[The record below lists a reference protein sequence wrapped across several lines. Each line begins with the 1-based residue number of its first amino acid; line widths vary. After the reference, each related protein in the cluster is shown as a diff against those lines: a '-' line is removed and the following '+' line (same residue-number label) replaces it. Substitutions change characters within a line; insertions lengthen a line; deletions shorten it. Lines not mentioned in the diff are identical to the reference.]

1 MRLSQICIERPVFAT
16 VLSLVLVLIGLVS
29 FDRLSV
35 REYPKIDEPVVT
47 VSTSYRGA
55 SPEIIESQV
64 TKPLEDSIAGIEG
77 VEVLTSISRSERSQ
91 ITVRFNLDR
100 DPDSAAS
107 DVRDRVSRVRSR
119 LPDGVDESV
128 VSKVEADAQPVI
140 WLTLNSQTMSLME
153 LSDLASRMVKPRL
166 QNLPGAADVNIFGD
180 RRYAMRI
187 WLDRDRLSAQR
198 LTVQDVEDALRRQN
212 VEIPAGR
219 VETPGREFSVMA
231 PTDLQTPEEFSSIVL
246 RAPRGTGALVR
257 LGDVARV
264 QIAPEDERRV
274 ARFRGRTT
282 VAMGVIKQATAN
294 PLVLSQA
301 VTEALPQI
309 RRDLPPE
316 VGLEVANDNSIFI
329 DRSIRAVAKTITEAV
344 ILVALVVFVFLRS
357 VRASL
362 IPIVTIPVSL
372 ISAFAILYALDFSI
386 NTLTLLAL
394 VLAIGLVVDDAIVVL
409 ENTAHHVEEGMTA
422 IAAASQSM
430 REISFAV
437 VAMTLTLAAVFA
449 PMAFSEGRTG
459 RLFTEFALAMAG
471 AVLVSGFVALTLT
484 PMMCSRLLQSPET
497 LRAQRTARPGLIWAH
512 RLGDAFER
520 GFDRVLAAYD
530 RILTGLLPRKKTIV
544 VVVALV
550 VSLGVGLFTAIK
562 KELSPFED
570 RGFFVVPISAP
581 EGSSIDYTA
590 RYALRIEQIFEAV
603 PEVDKYFVIAG
614 TPTVE
619 RGIAFFRPVP
629 WEARDRTTQQIAAG
643 LQPRLLTIPGINA
656 FAVPPPSFGQNIR
669 SRPIQVVV
677 LSSAPMES
685 LAEVTEQL
693 RRALSQNPMLQGVD
707 TDLQLNKPEIRI
719 EIDRERAADLGVQV
733 ESIGRTLES
742 LLGGRQVT
750 RFKKAGEQYDVIV
763 QLERGDRDTP
773 QDIRDIYVRGR
784 DGAPVALS
792 SVLKLSE
799 AVSPRELNHFLQQ
812 RAVTI
817 TAGLAPGVSIGEA
830 LSMIENLAREKLPAD
845 YQLDF
850 DGQSREYRDSQST
863 LLFVFV
869 LALLF
874 IYLVLSAQFESFLHP
889 LVILVSVPLALSGA
903 LLTIWLTKG
912 SLNVYSQIGLVALI
926 GLIAKNGIL
935 IVEFA
940 NQLRAQGIEV
950 YEATQRAAVRRFR
963 PILMTTIATVCG
975 ALPLALAT
983 GPGAESRREIGWVI
997 VGGMG
1002 LGTLL
1007 TLFVLPTIYA
1017 WVVSRVSSSSIPK
1030 PLA

>member
-16 VLSLVLVLIGLVS
+16 VLSLVLVLVGLVS

-140 WLTLNSQTMSLME
+140 WLTLNSQKMSLME
-153 LSDLASRMVKPRL
+153 LSDLGSRVVKPRL
-166 QNLPGAADVNIFGD
+166 QNLPGAADVTIFGD

-246 RAPRGTGALVR
+246 KAPRGTGALVR

-264 QIAPEDERRV
+264 EIAPEDERRV
-274 ARFRGRTT
+274 ARFRGRTN

-301 VTEALPQI
+301 VTDALPQI

-362 IPIVTIPVSL
+362 IPIITIPVSL
-372 ISAFAILYALDFSI
+372 IAAFAILYALNFSI
-386 NTLTLLAL
+386 NTLSLLAL

-430 REISFAV
+430 KEISFAV

-484 PMMCSRLLQSPET
+484 PMMCGRLLQSPET
-497 LRAQRTARPGLIWAH
+497 LRAQREARPGLIWAH
-512 RLGDAFER
+512 RLGDGFER
-520 GFDRVLAAYD
+520 GFDWVLAAYD
-530 RILTGLLPRKKTIV
+530 RVLRGLLHRKKTIV
-544 VVVALV
+544 LVVLLV
-550 VSLGVGLFTAIK
+550 VSLGVGLFTVIK

-629 WEARDRTTQQIAAG
+629 WEARERTTQQIAAG
-643 LQPRLLTIPGINA
+643 LQPQLLTIPGINA

-677 LSSAPMES
+677 LSSAPIES

-693 RRALSQNPMLQGVD
+693 RRELAQNPMLQGVD

-719 EIDRERAADLGVQV
+719 VIDRERAADLGVQV

-763 QLERGDRDTP
+763 QLERRDRDTP

-940 NQLRAQGIEV
+940 NQLRAQGLAV
-950 YEATQRAAVRRFR
+950 YEATHRAAVRRFR
-963 PILMTTIATVCG
+963 PIVMTTIATVCG

>member
-1 MRLSQICIERPVFAT
+1 MRLSQICIERPVFST
-16 VLSLVLVLIGLVS
+16 VLSLVLVLLGLVS
-29 FDRLSV
+29 FDRLTI

-47 VSTSYRGA
+47 VSTNYRGA

-91 ITVRFNLDR
+91 ITVRFNLSR

-128 VSKVEADAQPVI
+128 VAKVEADAQPII
-140 WLTLNSQTMSLME
+140 WLTLNSPKLSLME
-153 LSDLASRMVKPRL
+153 LSDIGNRLVKPRL
-166 QNLPGAADVNIFGD
+166 QNLPGAADVTIFGD

-187 WLDRDRLSAQR
+187 WLDRDRLAAQR
-198 LTVQDVEDALRRQN
+198 VTVQDVEDALRRQN

-231 PTDLQTPEEFSSIVL
+231 PTDLQTPQEFAAIVL
-246 RAPRGTGALVR
+246 RAPQGTGALVR

-264 QIAPEDERRV
+264 QIAPQDERRV

-294 PLVLSQA
+294 PLTLSQA
-301 VTEALPQI
+301 VTDAVPSIQ
-309 RRDLPPE
+309 RDLPPDVSIE
-316 VGLEVANDNSIFI
+316 IANDNSIFI

-344 ILVALVVFVFLRS
+344 ILVALVVFIFLRS
-357 VRASL
+357 LRASI

-372 ISAFAILYALDFSI
+372 ISAFTILFALDYSI
-386 NTLTLLAL
+386 NTLTMLAL

-409 ENTAHHVEEGMTA
+409 ENSAHHVEQGMSPEQ
-422 IAAASQSM
+422 AASRSM
-430 REISFAV
+430 KEISFAV

-459 RLFTEFALAMAG
+459 RLFTEFAMAMAG
-471 AVLVSGFVALTLT
+471 AVLISGFVALTLT
-484 PMMCSRLLQSPET
+484 PMMCSRLLQSPQT
-497 LRAQRTARPGLIWAH
+497 LQAKRAARPGLAWAH
-512 RLGDAFER
+512 QAGDWFER
-520 GFDRVLAAYD
+520 GFQGVVTAYD
-530 RILTGLLPRKKTIV
+530 HFLPGLLHRRKTV
-544 VVVALV
+544 L
-550 VSLGVGLFTAIK
+550 LGVGLVVALGIGLFGTIK

-570 RGFFVVPISAP
+570 RGFFVVPLSAP

-590 RYALRIEQIFEAV
+590 RYALRIEKTFEAV
-603 PEVDKYFVIAG
+603 PEADKYFVIAG

-629 WEARDRTTQQIAAG
+629 WEDRSRSTQQIAAS
-643 LQPRLLTIPGINA
+643 LQPQLLSIPGINA

-677 LSSAPMES
+677 LSTAPIEQ
-685 LAEVTEQL
+685 LAAVTEQL
-693 RRALSQNPMLQGVD
+693 RRELIQNPMLQGVE

-750 RFKKAGEQYDVIV
+750 RFKKGNEQYDVIV
-763 QLERGDRDTP
+763 QLERRDRDTP

-784 DGAPVALS
+784 NGAPVALS
-792 SVLKLSE
+792 SVLKFSE
-799 AVSPRELNHFLQQ
+799 SVSPRELNHFLQQ

-830 LSMIENLAREKLPAD
+830 LSMVEALAREKLPAD
-845 YQLDF
+845 YQLDY
-850 DGQSREYRDSQST
+850 DGQSREYRESQST

-869 LALLF
+869 LALVF
-874 IYLVLSAQFESFLHP
+874 IFLVLSAQFESFLHP
-889 LVILVSVPLALSGA
+889 LVILVAVPLALTGA
-903 LLTIWLTKG
+903 LFTIWVTKG

-940 NQLRAQGIEV
+940 NQLRAQGLEV
-950 YEATQRAAVRRFR
+950 YQATHRAAVRRFR
-963 PILMTTIATVCG
+963 PILMTTIATVSG

-983 GPGAESRREIGWVI
+983 GPGAESRREIGWVV
-997 VGGMG
+997 VGGMS

>member
-1 MRLSQICIERPVFAT
+1 
-16 VLSLVLVLIGLVS
+16 
-29 FDRLSV
+29 
-35 REYPKIDEPVVT
+35 
-47 VSTSYRGA
+47 
-55 SPEIIESQV
+55 
-64 TKPLEDSIAGIEG
+64 
-77 VEVLTSISRSERSQ
+77 
-91 ITVRFNLDR
+91 
-100 DPDSAAS
+100 
-107 DVRDRVSRVRSR
+107 
-119 LPDGVDESV
+119 
-128 VSKVEADAQPVI
+128 
-140 WLTLNSQTMSLME
+140 
-153 LSDLASRMVKPRL
+153 
-166 QNLPGAADVNIFGD
+166 
-180 RRYAMRI
+180 
-187 WLDRDRLSAQR
+187 
-198 LTVQDVEDALRRQN
+198 
-212 VEIPAGR
+212 
-219 VETPGREFSVMA
+219 
-231 PTDLQTPEEFSSIVL
+231 
-246 RAPRGTGALVR
+246 
-257 LGDVARV
+257 
-264 QIAPEDERRV
+264 
-274 ARFRGRTT
+274 
-282 VAMGVIKQATAN
+282 
-294 PLVLSQA
+294 
-301 VTEALPQI
+301 
-309 RRDLPPE
+309 
-316 VGLEVANDNSIFI
+316 
-329 DRSIRAVAKTITEAV
+329 
-344 ILVALVVFVFLRS
+344 
-357 VRASL
+357 
-362 IPIVTIPVSL
+362 
-372 ISAFAILYALDFSI
+372 
-386 NTLTLLAL
+386 
-394 VLAIGLVVDDAIVVL
+394 
-409 ENTAHHVEEGMTA
+409 
-422 IAAASQSM
+422 
-430 REISFAV
+430 
-437 VAMTLTLAAVFA
+437 
-449 PMAFSEGRTG
+449 
-459 RLFTEFALAMAG
+459 
-471 AVLVSGFVALTLT
+471 
-484 PMMCSRLLQSPET
+484 
-497 LRAQRTARPGLIWAH
+497 
-512 RLGDAFER
+512 
-520 GFDRVLAAYD
+520 
-530 RILTGLLPRKKTIV
+530 
-544 VVVALV
+544 
-550 VSLGVGLFTAIK
+550 VGLFTVIK

-590 RYALRIEQIFEAV
+590 RYALRIEKIFEAV

-643 LQPRLLTIPGINA
+643 LQPQLLTIPGINA

-677 LSSAPMES
+677 LSSAPIES

-693 RRALSQNPMLQGVD
+693 RRELVQNPMLQGVD

-763 QLERGDRDTP
+763 QLERRDRDTP

-784 DGAPVALS
+784 NGAPVALS

-940 NQLRAQGIEV
+940 NQLRAQGLAV
-950 YEATQRAAVRRFR
+950 YEATHRAAVRRFR
-963 PILMTTIATVCG
+963 PIVMTTIATVCG

>member
-119 LPDGVDESV
+119 LPEGVDESV

-140 WLTLNSQTMSLME
+140 WLTLNSQSMSLME
-153 LSDLASRMVKPRL
+153 LSDLGSRLVKPRL
-166 QNLPGAADVNIFGD
+166 QNLPGAADVTIFGD

-187 WLDRDRLSAQR
+187 WLDRDRLSAQQ

-264 QIAPEDERRV
+264 EIAPEDERRV
-274 ARFRGRTT
+274 ARFRGRTN

-294 PLVLSQA
+294 PLILSQA

-372 ISAFAILYALDFSI
+372 IAAFAILYALDFSI

-484 PMMCSRLLQSPET
+484 
-497 LRAQRTARPGLIWAH
+497 
-512 RLGDAFER
+512 
-520 GFDRVLAAYD
+520 
-530 RILTGLLPRKKTIV
+530 
-544 VVVALV
+544 
-550 VSLGVGLFTAIK
+550 
-562 KELSPFED
+562 
-570 RGFFVVPISAP
+570 
-581 EGSSIDYTA
+581 
-590 RYALRIEQIFEAV
+590 
-603 PEVDKYFVIAG
+603 
-614 TPTVE
+614 
-619 RGIAFFRPVP
+619 
-629 WEARDRTTQQIAAG
+629 
-643 LQPRLLTIPGINA
+643 
-656 FAVPPPSFGQNIR
+656 
-669 SRPIQVVV
+669 
-677 LSSAPMES
+677 
-685 LAEVTEQL
+685 
-693 RRALSQNPMLQGVD
+693 
-707 TDLQLNKPEIRI
+707 
-719 EIDRERAADLGVQV
+719 
-733 ESIGRTLES
+733 
-742 LLGGRQVT
+742 
-750 RFKKAGEQYDVIV
+750 
-763 QLERGDRDTP
+763 
-773 QDIRDIYVRGR
+773 
-784 DGAPVALS
+784 
-792 SVLKLSE
+792 
-799 AVSPRELNHFLQQ
+799 
-812 RAVTI
+812 
-817 TAGLAPGVSIGEA
+817 
-830 LSMIENLAREKLPAD
+830 
-845 YQLDF
+845 
-850 DGQSREYRDSQST
+850 
-863 LLFVFV
+863 
-869 LALLF
+869 
-874 IYLVLSAQFESFLHP
+874 
-889 LVILVSVPLALSGA
+889 
-903 LLTIWLTKG
+903 
-912 SLNVYSQIGLVALI
+912 
-926 GLIAKNGIL
+926 
-935 IVEFA
+935 
-940 NQLRAQGIEV
+940 
-950 YEATQRAAVRRFR
+950 
-963 PILMTTIATVCG
+963 
-975 ALPLALAT
+975 
-983 GPGAESRREIGWVI
+983 
-997 VGGMG
+997 
-1002 LGTLL
+1002 
-1007 TLFVLPTIYA
+1007 
-1017 WVVSRVSSSSIPK
+1017 
-1030 PLA
+1030 

>member
-140 WLTLNSQTMSLME
+140 WLTLNSQSMSLME
-153 LSDLASRMVKPRL
+153 LSDLGNRVVKPRL
-166 QNLPGAADVNIFGD
+166 QNLPGAADVTIFGD

-187 WLDRDRLSAQR
+187 WLDRDRLSAQQ

-212 VEIPAGR
+212 

-246 RAPRGTGALVR
+246 KAPRGTGALVR

-274 ARFRGRTT
+274 ARYRGRTN

-372 ISAFAILYALDFSI
+372 ITAFAILYALDFSI

-484 PMMCSRLLQSPET
+484 PMMCGRLLQSPET
-497 LRAQRTARPGLIWAH
+497 LRAQREARPGWRWAH
-512 RLGDAFER
+512 RLGDGFER

-530 RILTGLLPRKKTIV
+530 RILIGLLHRKKTIV
-544 VVVALV
+544 LVVLLV
-550 VSLGVGLFTAIK
+550 VSLGVGLFTVIK

-590 RYALRIEQIFEAV
+590 RYALRIEQIFESV

-619 RGIAFFRPVP
+619 RGIAFFRPVA
-629 WEARDRTTQQIAAG
+629 WEDRDRTTQQIAAA
-643 LQPRLLTIPGINA
+643 LQPQLLTIPGINA

-677 LSSAPMES
+677 LSSAPIES

-693 RRALSQNPMLQGVD
+693 RRELAQNPMLQGVD

-733 ESIGRTLES
+733 EAIGRTLES

-763 QLERGDRDTP
+763 QLERRDRDTP

-903 LLTIWLTKG
+903 LLTIWFTKG

-940 NQLRAQGIEV
+940 NQLRAQGLAV
-950 YEATQRAAVRRFR
+950 YEATHRAAVRRFR
-963 PILMTTIATVCG
+963 PIVMTTIATVCG

>member
-16 VLSLVLVLIGLVS
+16 VLSLVLVLLGLVS
-29 FDRLSV
+29 FDRLTI

-47 VSTSYRGA
+47 VSTNYRGA

-91 ITVRFNLDR
+91 ITVRFNLAR

-128 VSKVEADAQPVI
+128 VSKVEADAQPII
-140 WLTLNSQTMSLME
+140 WLTLNSPKLSLME
-153 LSDLASRMVKPRL
+153 LSDIANRTVKPRL
-166 QNLPGAADVNIFGD
+166 QNLPGAADVTIFGD

-187 WLDRDRLSAQR
+187 WLDRDRLAAQQV
-198 LTVQDVEDALRRQN
+198 TVQDVEDALRRQN

-231 PTDLQTPEEFSSIVL
+231 PTDLQTPQEFAAIVL
-246 RAPRGTGALVR
+246 RAPQGTGALVR

-264 QIAPEDERRV
+264 QIAPQDERRV

-294 PLVLSQA
+294 PLILSQA
-301 VTEALPQI
+301 VTDAVPFIQ
-309 RRDLPPE
+309 RDLPPDVAIE
-316 VGLEVANDNSIFI
+316 IANDNSIFI

-344 ILVALVVFVFLRS
+344 ILVALVVFIFLRS
-357 VRASL
+357 LRASI

-372 ISAFAILYALDFSI
+372 ISAFTILYALDYSI

-409 ENTAHHVEEGMTA
+409 ENSAHHVEQGMPPEQ
-422 IAAASQSM
+422 AASQSM
-430 REISFAV
+430 KEISFAV

-459 RLFTEFALAMAG
+459 RLFTEFAMAMAG
-471 AVLVSGFVALTLT
+471 AVLISGFVALTLT
-484 PMMCSRLLQSPET
+484 PMMCSRLLQSPQT
-497 LRAQRTARPGLIWAH
+497 LQAKRAARPGLAWAH
-512 RLGDAFER
+512 RAGDWFDR
-520 GFDRVLAAYD
+520 GFQRLVSAYD
-530 RILTGLLPRKKTIV
+530 HFLPGLLHRRKTV
-544 VVVALV
+544 LLAVGLVVA
-550 VSLGVGLFTAIK
+550 LGVGLFGTIK

-570 RGFFVVPISAP
+570 RGFFVVPLSAP

-590 RYALRIEQIFEAV
+590 RYALRIEQIFDAV

-629 WEARDRTTQQIAAG
+629 WEDRSRSTQQIAAS
-643 LQPRLLTIPGINA
+643 LQPQLLSIPGINA
-656 FAVPPPSFGQNIR
+656 FAVPPPSFGQNVR

-677 LSSAPMES
+677 LSSAPIDQ
-685 LAEVTEQL
+685 LAAVTEQL
-693 RRALSQNPMLQGVD
+693 RRELIQNPMLQGVE

-750 RFKKAGEQYDVIV
+750 RFKKDNEQYDVIV
-763 QLERGDRDTP
+763 QLERRDRDTP

-784 DGAPVALS
+784 NGAPVALS

-799 AVSPRELNHFLQQ
+799 SVSPRELNHFLQQ

-830 LSMIENLAREKLPAD
+830 LTMIETLARDKLPAD
-845 YQLDF
+845 YQIDY
-850 DGQSREYRDSQST
+850 DGQSREYRESQST

-869 LALLF
+869 LALVF
-874 IYLVLSAQFESFLHP
+874 IFLVLSAQFESFLHP
-889 LVILVSVPLALSGA
+889 LVILVAVPLALTGA

-940 NQLRAQGIEV
+940 NQLRAEGLAV
-950 YEATQRAAVRRFR
+950 YEATHRAAVRRFR
-963 PILMTTIATVCG
+963 PILMTTIATVSG

-983 GPGAESRREIGWVI
+983 GPGAESRREIGWVV
-997 VGGMG
+997 VGGMS

>member
-950 YEATQRAAVRRFR
+950 YEATHRAAVRRFR

>member
-16 VLSLVLVLIGLVS
+16 VLSLVLVLLGLVS
-29 FDRLSV
+29 FDRLTI

-119 LPDGVDESV
+119 LPEGVDESV

-140 WLTLNSQTMSLME
+140 WLTLNSPSLSLME
-153 LSDLASRMVKPRL
+153 LSDLGNRLVKPRL
-166 QNLPGAADVNIFGD
+166 QNLPGAADVTIFGD

-187 WLDRDRLSAQR
+187 WLDRDRLAAQQI
-198 LTVQDVEDALRRQN
+198 TVQDVEEALRRQN
-212 VEIPAGR
+212 IEIPAGR

-231 PTDLQTPEEFSSIVL
+231 PTDLQTPEEFAAIVL

-264 QIAPEDERRV
+264 QIAPQDERRV

-294 PLVLSQA
+294 PLTLSQA
-301 VTEALPQI
+301 VTEAVPLIQ
-309 RRDLPPE
+309 RDLPAD
-316 VGLEVANDNSIFI
+316 VGIEIANDNSIFI

-344 ILVALVVFVFLRS
+344 ILVALVVFAFLRS
-357 VRASL
+357 LRAAI

-372 ISAFAILYALDFSI
+372 ISAFTILYALDFSI

-409 ENTAHHVEEGMTA
+409 ENSAHHVEQGMSPKQ
-422 IAAASQSM
+422 AASQSM
-430 REISFAV
+430 KEISFAV
-437 VAMTLTLAAVFA
+437 IAMTLTLAAVFA

-459 RLFTEFALAMAG
+459 RLFTEFAMAMAG
-471 AVLVSGFVALTLT
+471 AVLISGFVALTLT
-484 PMMCSRLLQSPET
+484 PMMCSRLLQSPQV
-497 LRAQRTARPGLIWAH
+497 LQARRAARPGMAWAY
-512 RLGDAFER
+512 RAGDWFELGFRTILGAYER
-520 GFDRVLAAYD
+520 FLP
-530 RILTGLLPRKKTIV
+530 GLLQRRKTV
-544 VVVALV
+544 LLAVGLVVA
-550 VSLGVGLFTAIK
+550 LGVGLFGTLK

-570 RGFFVVPISAP
+570 RGFFVVPLSAP

-590 RYALRIEQIFEAV
+590 RYALRIEQIFDAV

-629 WEARDRTTQQIAAG
+629 WEERSRSTQQIAAS
-643 LQPRLLTIPGINA
+643 LQPQLLAIPGINA
-656 FAVPPPSFGQNIR
+656 FAVPPPSFGQNVR

-677 LSSAPMES
+677 LSTAPIEQ
-685 LAEVTEQL
+685 LAALTEQL
-693 RRALSQNPMLQGVD
+693 RRELIQNPMLQGVE

-733 ESIGRTLES
+733 EAIGRTLES

-750 RFKKAGEQYDVIV
+750 RFKKDNEQYDVIV
-763 QLERGDRDTP
+763 QLERRDRDTP

-784 DGAPVALS
+784 NGSQVALS
-792 SVLKLSE
+792 SVLRLSE
-799 AVSPRELNHFLQQ
+799 SVSPRELNHFLQQ

-830 LSMIENLAREKLPAD
+830 LTMIENLAREKLPAD

-869 LALLF
+869 LALVF
-874 IYLVLSAQFESFLHP
+874 IFLVLSAQFESFLHP
-889 LVILVSVPLALSGA
+889 LVILVSVPLALTGA
-903 LLTIWLTKG
+903 LVTIWLTKG

-940 NQLRAQGIEV
+940 NQLRAQGMEV
-950 YEATQRAAVRRFR
+950 YEATHRAAVRRFR
-963 PILMTTIATVCG
+963 PILMTTIATVSG

-983 GPGAESRREIGWVI
+983 GPGAESRREIGWVV
-997 VGGMG
+997 VGGMS

-1007 TLFVLPTIYA
+1007 TLFILPTIYA
-1017 WVVSRVSSSSIPK
+1017 WVVSRVSLSSIPK

>member
-153 LSDLASRMVKPRL
+153 LSDLGNRVVKPRL
-166 QNLPGAADVNIFGD
+166 QNLPGAADVTIFGD

-187 WLDRDRLSAQR
+187 WLDRDRLSAQQ

-264 QIAPEDERRV
+264 EIAPEDERRV
-274 ARFRGRTT
+274 ARFRGRTN

-294 PLVLSQA
+294 PLILSQA

-372 ISAFAILYALDFSI
+372 IAAFAILYALDFSI

-497 LRAQRTARPGLIWAH
+497 LRAQRKARPGLIWAH
-512 RLGDAFER
+512 RLGDGFER

-530 RILTGLLPRKKTIV
+530 RILHGLLHRRKTIV
-544 VVVALV
+544 LVVVLV
-550 VSLGVGLFTAIK
+550 VSLGVGLFTVIK

-590 RYALRIEQIFEAV
+590 RYALRIEKIFEAV

-643 LQPRLLTIPGINA
+643 LQPQLLTIPGINA

-677 LSSAPMES
+677 LSSAPIES

-693 RRALSQNPMLQGVD
+693 RRELVQNPMLQGVD

-763 QLERGDRDTP
+763 QLERRDRDTP

-784 DGAPVALS
+784 NGAPVALS

-940 NQLRAQGIEV
+940 NQLRAQGLAV
-950 YEATQRAAVRRFR
+950 YEATHRAAVRRFR
-963 PILMTTIATVCG
+963 PIVMTTIATVCG

>member
-1 MRLSQICIERPVFAT
+1 
-16 VLSLVLVLIGLVS
+16 
-29 FDRLSV
+29 
-35 REYPKIDEPVVT
+35 
-47 VSTSYRGA
+47 
-55 SPEIIESQV
+55 
-64 TKPLEDSIAGIEG
+64 
-77 VEVLTSISRSERSQ
+77 
-91 ITVRFNLDR
+91 
-100 DPDSAAS
+100 
-107 DVRDRVSRVRSR
+107 
-119 LPDGVDESV
+119 
-128 VSKVEADAQPVI
+128 
-140 WLTLNSQTMSLME
+140 
-153 LSDLASRMVKPRL
+153 
-166 QNLPGAADVNIFGD
+166 
-180 RRYAMRI
+180 
-187 WLDRDRLSAQR
+187 
-198 LTVQDVEDALRRQN
+198 
-212 VEIPAGR
+212 
-219 VETPGREFSVMA
+219 
-231 PTDLQTPEEFSSIVL
+231 
-246 RAPRGTGALVR
+246 
-257 LGDVARV
+257 
-264 QIAPEDERRV
+264 
-274 ARFRGRTT
+274 
-282 VAMGVIKQATAN
+282 
-294 PLVLSQA
+294 
-301 VTEALPQI
+301 
-309 RRDLPPE
+309 
-316 VGLEVANDNSIFI
+316 
-329 DRSIRAVAKTITEAV
+329 
-344 ILVALVVFVFLRS
+344 
-357 VRASL
+357 
-362 IPIVTIPVSL
+362 
-372 ISAFAILYALDFSI
+372 
-386 NTLTLLAL
+386 
-394 VLAIGLVVDDAIVVL
+394 
-409 ENTAHHVEEGMTA
+409 
-422 IAAASQSM
+422 
-430 REISFAV
+430 
-437 VAMTLTLAAVFA
+437 MTLTLAAVFA

-484 PMMCSRLLQSPET
+484 PMMCGRLLQSPET
-497 LRAQRTARPGLIWAH
+497 LRAQREARPGLIWAH
-512 RLGDAFER
+512 RLGDGFER

-530 RILTGLLPRKKTIV
+530 GILRGLLYRKKTIV
-544 VVVALV
+544 LVVVLV
-550 VSLGVGLFTAIK
+550 VSLGVGLFTVIK

-581 EGSSIDYTA
+581 EGSSIEYTA

-629 WEARDRTTQQIAAG
+629 WEARDRTTQQIAAA
-643 LQPRLLTIPGINA
+643 LQPQLLTIPGINA

-677 LSSAPMES
+677 LSSAPIES

-693 RRALSQNPMLQGVD
+693 RRELAQNPMLQGVD

-763 QLERGDRDTP
+763 QLERRDRDTP

-940 NQLRAQGIEV
+940 NQLRAQGLAV
-950 YEATQRAAVRRFR
+950 YEATHRAAVRRFR
-963 PILMTTIATVCG
+963 PIVMTTIATVCG